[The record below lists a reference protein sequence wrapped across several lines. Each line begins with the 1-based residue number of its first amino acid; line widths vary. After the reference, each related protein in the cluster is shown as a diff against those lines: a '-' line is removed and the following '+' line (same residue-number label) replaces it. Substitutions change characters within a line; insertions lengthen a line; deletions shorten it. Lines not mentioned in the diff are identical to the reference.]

1 MLGHRSGQA
10 DEGLAKPLS
19 VLIAGGGV
27 GALECAL
34 ALHRLAGD
42 RVELTLLAPAAEFS
56 YQPMAVLEPFVR
68 RSPRRLGLARF
79 ATELNIE
86 FVQDTVVAVEADRG
100 VLHTGAQR
108 VLPYDALVIAVGARV
123 SGALANV
130 VTVDIP
136 GTCESLR
143 SLIEEVDSG
152 AIRSIA
158 FVAPTPTWPLP
169 VYELALL
176 LREHARE
183 GEIELALSIVTAER
197 RPLEVFGDA
206 VSAAL
211 EEILAAAEIQTVL
224 GTEVTQSEDRLV
236 RSDGGEP
243 LDFDR
248 VVALPRLQ
256 GPAISGLP
264 TNADGFL
271 PVGALGELIG
281 VQRVFAIGDATDFPV
296 KYGAIAAAQADAA
309 AAAIAAAAGAQVAAA
324 PYDASVHGFLLRGR
338 SLPRLYFSARIAG
351 GVALDSR
358 ASETPTRTPETKIA
372 AQYLGPYLDELWA
385 SGARWLTGPW
395 TGAEAGAG
403 APR

>member
-1 MLGHRSGQA
+1 
-10 DEGLAKPLS
+10 
-19 VLIAGGGV
+19 
-27 GALECAL
+27 
-34 ALHRLAGD
+34 
-42 RVELTLLAPAAEFS
+42 
-56 YQPMAVLEPFVR
+56 
-68 RSPRRLGLARF
+68 
-79 ATELNIE
+79 
-86 FVQDTVVAVEADRG
+86 
-100 VLHTGAQR
+100 
-108 VLPYDALVIAVGARV
+108 
-123 SGALANV
+123 
-130 VTVDIP
+130 VDIP
-136 GTCESLR
+136 GTYESLR

-264 TNADGFL
+264 ANADGFL

-395 TGAEAGAG
+395 TGAEQGAG